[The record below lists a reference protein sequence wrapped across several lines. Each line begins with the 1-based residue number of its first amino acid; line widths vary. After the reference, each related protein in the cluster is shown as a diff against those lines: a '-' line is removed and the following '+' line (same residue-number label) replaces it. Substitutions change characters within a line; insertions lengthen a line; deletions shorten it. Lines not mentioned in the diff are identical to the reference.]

1 MRGKMQGLLL
11 FSVILLGVAFII
23 FSTARLKIHPFLSL
37 LIAAFGV
44 GILSGLPLK
53 TVVEA
58 VNNGFGGLMGYIGI
72 VIVCGTIIGTI
83 LEKSGAALR
92 MAEVVLRIVGE
103 KRPQLAMSLIGAIV
117 SIPVFCDSGY
127 VILSSLK
134 KALAKRAQVALA
146 SMSVA
151 LATGLYAT
159 HTLVPPTPGPIAAAG
174 NIGASNYLGTII
186 LIGLFVSIPTVAV
199 GYLWA
204 VKVASK
210 IEIEGES
217 ENQLNYEEIV
227 KGFGKLPSTGKAFA
241 PIVIPILLIGI
252 GSIVSYFS
260 WKGLLAD
267 ILLFLG
273 SPVVAL
279 LIGVFISFTLLP
291 KFDEETLTGWIGE
304 GIKDASSILL
314 ITGAGGAFGS
324 VIKAT
329 PVADLIKGI
338 ADGELLN
345 GSLVLLIPFIVASLL
360 KTAQGSSTAALVI
373 TSTLIAPLLPE
384 MGIEG
389 ALPLSLVVMAIG
401 AGAMAVSH
409 VNDSYF
415 WVVTQFSGMKVT
427 DAYKAQTLA
436 TLLQGIITL
445 LFTIVLWIIF
455 V

>member
-1 MRGKMQGLLL
+1 MSGLYLG
-11 FSVILLGVAFII
+11 FIIIIGVAFIV
-23 FSTARLKIHPFLSL
+23 FSTAKLKLHPFLSL
-37 LIAAFGV
+37 LLAAFGV
-44 GILSGLPLK
+44 GLLAGLPLN

-58 VNNGFGGLMGYIGI
+58 VNGGFGGLMGYIGI
-72 VIVCGTIIGTI
+72 VIVAGTIIGTV
-83 LEKSGAALR
+83 LERSGAALR
-92 MAEVVLRIVGE
+92 MAEVVLRLVGE

-134 KALAKRAQVALA
+134 KALAKRAKVALA
-146 SMSVA
+146 SMAVA
-151 LATGLYAT
+151 LSTGLYAT

-174 NIGASNYLGTII
+174 NIGATDYLGTII
-186 LIGLFVSIPTVAV
+186 LIGLLVAIPTVLV

-210 IEIEGES
+210 IKIEGEETLS
-217 ENQLNYEEIV
+217 LDYDEIV
-227 KGFGKLPSTGKAFA
+227 KGFGALPSTVKSFA
-241 PIVIPILLIGI
+241 PIVLPILLIGL
-252 GSIVSYFS
+252 GSVVKFFAWSGKFAEV
-260 WKGLLAD
+260 LV
-267 ILLFLG
+267 FLG

-279 LIGVFISFTLLP
+279 LIGVLVSFTLMP
-291 KFDEETLTGWIGE
+291 KLNEETLTGWVGD
-304 GIKDASSILL
+304 GIKDAATILL

-329 PVADLIKGI
+329 PVADLIQGI
-338 ADGELLN
+338 ADGGLLN
-345 GSLVLLIPFIVASLL
+345 GALVLLIPFIVAAAL
-360 KTAQGSSTAALVI
+360 KTAQGSSTAALVV

-389 ALPLSLVVMAIG
+389 AIPLALVVMAVG

-436 TLLQGIITL
+436 TLVQGLTAIVFTMILWVL
-445 LFTIVLWIIF
+445 LV
-455 V
+455 